1 MIHTRLS
8 VWLRL
13 VLIVPLTLALGTAA
27 RAQQGPSAGPIR
39 LVVGAAAGGSISVY
53 ARIVAD
59 HMANTL
65 GQTLIV
71 ENKPG
76 ANGNIAAQFVADAS
90 ADGSAIWVGTQSMI
104 EINPSAYKS
113 LRWKPADFIPVIKGI
128 ESPLMLSTHPSVPA
142 KTLAEL
148 IAWVK
153 TNPKKLSYASY
164 SAGTPSHFLGFQ
176 MNERFGLDMA
186 HVPYRGGAPQV
197 TDLLAGHALIGF
209 TQVQG
214 ALEHVRAGRLNAILT
229 TGAQRARA
237 VPDLPTFA
245 ELGYPELTAAIWFG
259 LLLKT
264 GTAADVVGRI
274 EAAGKAAHADAGVR
288 ARLEEQGFEVSG
300 LTGPAFKAGID
311 AQFERWARIVKA
323 TGFSAD

>member
-1 MIHTRLS
+1 MPASSPII
-8 VWLRL
+8 W
-13 VLIVPLTLALGTAA
+13 
-27 RAQQGPSAGPIR
+27 RA
-39 LVVGAAAGGSISVY
+39 
-53 ARIVAD
+53 
-59 HMANTL
+59 TL
-65 GQTLIV
+65 GKTLIV
-71 ENKPG
+71 ESKPG
-76 ANGNIAAQFVADAS
+76 ANGNIAAQFVVDAP
-90 ADGSAIWVGTQSMI
+90 ADGSVIWVGTQSMV

-148 IAWVK
+148 VAWVK
-153 TNPKKLSYASY
+153 ANPKKLSYASY

-176 MNERFGLDMA
+176 MNERFGLDLA

-197 TDLLAGHALIGF
+197 TDLVAGHALLGF

-245 ELGYPELTAAIWFG
+245 ELGHPDLTAAIWFG
-259 LLLKT
+259 LLMKT
-264 GTAADVVGRI
+264 GTPPDARQPHRGGRQGG
-274 EAAGKAAHADAGVR
+274 ACRCRR
-288 ARLEEQGFEVSG
+288 ARAARGAG
-300 LTGPAFKAGID
+300 LRGERAHRAEPSRPASRRSSSAGP
-311 AQFERWARIVKA
+311 R
-323 TGFSAD
+323 S

>member
-1 MIHTRLS
+1 MTMRRVSMVFQLS
-8 VWLRL
+8 LLAV
-13 VLIVPLTLALGTAA
+13 LALATGSEICA
-27 RAQQGPSAGPIR
+27 QGPSAGPVR
-39 LVVGAAAGGSISVY
+39 LVVGAAPGGSIDVY
-53 ARIVAD
+53 ARIVAE
-59 HMANTL
+59 HMAGTL
-65 GQTLIV
+65 GKTLLV
-71 ENKPG
+71 EAKPG
-76 ANGNIAAQFVADAS
+76 ANGTIAAQFVVDAP
-90 ADGSAIWVGTQSMI
+90 ADGSLIWVGTQSMI
-104 EINPSAYKS
+104 EINPSVYKN
-113 LRWKPADFIPVIKGI
+113 LRWKPADVIPVIKGI

-148 IAWVK
+148 VAWVK
-153 TNPKKLSYASY
+153 ANPKKLSFASY

-197 TDLLAGHALIGF
+197 TDLVAGHALLGF

-245 ELGYPELTAAIWFG
+245 ELGHPDLTAAIWFG
-259 LLLKT
+259 LLMKT
-264 GTAADVVGRI
+264 GTPPDVVGRI
-274 EAAGKAAHADAGVR
+274 EAAAKAAHADAAVR
-288 ARLEEQGFEVSG
+288 GKLEEQGFEVSG
-300 LTGPAFKAGID
+300 LTGPAFKAGIE
-311 AQFERWARIVKA
+311 AQFERWAKIVKA